1 MASTLHQQSVSC
13 VGSADLAIGHA
24 DTDAVL
30 SASLSGR
37 FAAVLVELTDAQSHA
52 SRALHLEAQR
62 FFKQNARKHCGF
74 ATSLPNVGPS
84 VVMQGYRG
92 CAVKELIRLFAGC
105 RAPPDLPAALRRSA
119 ARMARELDSL
129 LTRCLR
135 CIIRSKNAGVS
146 ERALRRLIKKNKCL
160 DLFNYFNSVGSQL
173 PNCEAHVDRGFLHA
187 IVASPVDG
195 LELQSN
201 ADGTWHAPHALWPQ
215 ITPHAHAVVFVNDAL
230 AQLSESWSPAAGAR
244 ADEPRSRHDEPLVA
258 CTHRV
263 VRSKAGPVPRL
274 SISYEL
280 RPAADAEPEAWSA
293 VRGSAL
299 LTPPYR

>member
-1 MASTLHQQSVSC
+1 MW
-13 VGSADLAIGHA
+13 G
-24 DTDAVL
+24 
-30 SASLSGR
+30 
-37 FAAVLVELTDAQSHA
+37 
-52 SRALHLEAQR
+52 
-62 FFKQNARKHCGF
+62 
-74 ATSLPNVGPS
+74 
-84 VVMQGYRG
+84 
-92 CAVKELIRLFAGC
+92 RLFAN
-105 RAPPDLPAALRRSA
+105 ALLPPSQATLSSHHIA
-119 ARMARELDSL
+119 
-129 LTRCLR
+129 
-135 CIIRSKNAGVS
+135 
-146 ERALRRLIKKNKCL
+146 